1 MKTSTIRAGALPVL
15 PVLALLALG
24 AAGCGVSKDK
34 YDMALAQTETT
45 RAQLGKAN
53 SDLGRTQA
61 ELAKTNEDL
70 ETARAATKRLEAL
83 MNDAMQ
89 TANRDQKTSTA
100 RIDELRRRIDELRVA
115 QAAAERRA
123 ALFQDLAHR
132 LKAQVDAGD
141 VMISV
146 RDGRIIL
153 QLPNDVLFDTGRTEL
168 KPAGTKALDAI
179 AGVLASMPNRHFQV
193 AGHTDD
199 VPIHNA
205 MFASNWELSSG
216 RALRVVHYLI
226 GKGAHPPTL
235 SAAGYAEMDPLAPN
249 TSADTRKRN
258 RRTEI
263 TVMPNIDETVAV
275 P

>member
-1 MKTSTIRAGALPVL
+1 MKTTTMAGC
-15 PVLALLALG
+15 VLALLALG
-24 AAGCGVSKDK
+24 ASGCVSKDK

-53 SDLGRTQA
+53 ADLGRTSA

-70 ETARAATKRLEAL
+70 EAARAATKRYESLLAEAS
-83 MNDAMQ
+83 
-89 TANRDQKTSTA
+89 RDQKTSTG
-100 RIDELRRRIDELRVA
+100 RIDELRKRIDELRVA

-123 ALFQDLAHR
+123 ALFSDLAHR
-132 LKAQVDAGD
+132 LKDQVDAGD
-141 VMISV
+141 LMISI

-153 QLPNDVLFDTGRTEL
+153 QLPNDVLFDTGKTEL
-168 KPAGTKALDAI
+168 KPAGEKALAAI

-205 MFASNWELSSG
+205 QFASNWELSSG
-216 RALRVVHYLI
+216 RALRVVHFLI

-249 TSADTRKRN
+249 ASADTRRRN

-263 TVMPNIDETVAV
+263 TVMPNIDEAIHV